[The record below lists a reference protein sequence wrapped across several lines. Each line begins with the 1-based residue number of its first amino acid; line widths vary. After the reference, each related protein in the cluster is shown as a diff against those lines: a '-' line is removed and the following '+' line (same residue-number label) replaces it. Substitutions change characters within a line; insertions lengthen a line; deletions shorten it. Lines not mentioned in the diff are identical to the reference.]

1 MFMWFYEVDLRDE
14 WNDYQKIGFEEF
26 LLRVV
31 EKLVLSDW
39 NKDSDLLEEYLDT
52 LSLCSTEEEFEHE
65 FDRIWDLA
73 DEERCWI
80 ATR

>member
-1 MFMWFYEVDLRDE
+1 MVMWFYEVDLRDE
-14 WNDYQKIGFEEF
+14 WNDYRKIGFEEF

-31 EKLVLSDW
+31 EKLALSDW

-65 FDRIWDLA
+65 FDQIWDLA

-80 ATR
+80 ATI